1 MHPREGWRQDGTP
14 AAPGVSRRGFLRQGA
29 AGGLLLGSGGLGSLL
44 AACSSGGSSTGQTT
58 GSGSVPLPRP
68 NHPVT
73 WSLYSDNTAIKSGL
87 QPEKNATLKIF
98 NWVAYINEK
107 VVKDFCKKYNCKYQL
122 STFENMDVAMSK
134 LRSGQANFDIF
145 FPTIDVMGE
154 LVEGKMIQPLNHS
167 YIPNIHQA
175 WPDFT
180 SPFYDGKWRYT
191 VPYTIYTTGIAW
203 RKDFVHENPYT
214 MSNPW
219 AMPWQGKYKN
229 KVAILDDAREGISLA
244 LMKHGIYDLNTT
256 NANQISAAG
265 QDLQKLARLT
275 NVHIDNND
283 YTEVPGGSIWIH
295 QAWSGDMASSSYY
308 MKNGANVD
316 VVGYWF
322 PPDGRGP
329 VGNDLITILK
339 GAQNPVLAHLFQ
351 NYMLDQHNALE
362 NYSYTGYMQPI
373 QGITPQRLVQEKLL
387 PKTLMSTTVK
397 PSYFRRGVMELQI
410 PVSANALWEQ
420 AWLQAKSA

>member
-1 MHPREGWRQDGTP
+1 
-14 AAPGVSRRGFLRQGA
+14 
-29 AGGLLLGSGGLGSLL
+29 
-44 AACSSGGSSTGQTT
+44 
-58 GSGSVPLPRP
+58 
-68 NHPVT
+68 
-73 WSLYSDNTAIKSGL
+73 
-87 QPEKNATLKIF
+87 
-98 NWVAYINEK
+98 
-107 VVKDFCKKYNCKYQL
+107 
-122 STFENMDVAMSK
+122 
-134 LRSGQANFDIF
+134 
-145 FPTIDVMGE
+145 
-154 LVEGKMIQPLNHS
+154 
-167 YIPNIHQA
+167 
-175 WPDFT
+175 
-180 SPFYDGKWRYT
+180 
-191 VPYTIYTTGIAW
+191 
-203 RKDFVHENPYT
+203 

-256 NANQISAAG
+256 NPSQVMAAG
-265 QDLQKLARLT
+265 QDLQKLAKLT

-283 YTEVPGGSIWIH
+283 YTEVPAGSIWIH
-295 QAWSGDMASSSYY
+295 EAWSGDMASASYY
-308 MKNGANVD
+308 MKGGANVD

-339 GAQNPVLAHLFQ
+339 GAQNPVLGHLFQ
-351 NYMLDQHNALE
+351 NYMLDQHNAIE

-373 QGITPQRLVQEKLL
+373 QGITPQRLVAEKLL
-387 PKTLMSTTVK
+387 PKTLMSTTVL